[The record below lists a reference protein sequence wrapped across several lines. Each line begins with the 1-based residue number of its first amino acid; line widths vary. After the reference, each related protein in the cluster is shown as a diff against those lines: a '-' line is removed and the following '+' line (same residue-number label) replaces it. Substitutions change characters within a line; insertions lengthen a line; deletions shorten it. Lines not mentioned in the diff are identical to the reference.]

1 MNMNNLKYS
10 FILLTFFWSFTHVN
24 AQQDPLYTQY
34 MFNGL
39 VLNPAY
45 AGIHESISL
54 AAGTRIQWTGSG
66 SEKPFTNT
74 FSVHSPIQERL
85 AIGATFVDD
94 QIGRTNRDRLN
105 INLAY
110 RIPMGLG
117 KLSFGLSG
125 GMMVYNLSAY
135 SNSEIGDP
143 NDPLN
148 ASFTTAEP
156 EVGAGIMYY
165 TDIFFLG
172 VSTNNLLSNNLEDN
186 EAAMPFFRSEQ
197 HFFAYAGYVFNIN
210 ENVKLKPNVLL
221 KYVGGAPAQIDLNA
235 NAMFYDRFG
244 VGVSYR
250 SLDALSVI
258 GELQFPQTYFRVG
271 YSYDLV
277 HTDLF
282 GQQFGTHE
290 LTLNYRFGIRKNVL
304 LTPRYF

>member
-1 MNMNNLKYS
+1 MQSNIKY
-10 FILLTFFWSFTHVN
+10 ILVAVVLFWGTSGAN
-24 AQQDPLYTQY
+24 AQQDPMYTQY

-54 AAGTRIQWTGSG
+54 AASTRVQWTGTG

-74 FSVHSPIQERL
+74 FSIHSPIQERL

-105 INLAY
+105 LTLAY

-125 GMMVYNLSAY
+125 GMMVYNLSSYGAG
-135 SNSEIGDP
+135 EVGDP

-172 VSTNNLLSNNLEDN
+172 VSTNNLLRSRVEDN
-186 EAAMPFFRSEQ
+186 EAAMPFFRAEQ

-210 ENVKLKPNVLL
+210 ENMKLKPNVLL
-221 KYVGGAPAQIDLNA
+221 KYVDGAPVQIDLNA

-258 GELQFPQTYFRVG
+258 GELQFPQTYFKVG

-282 GQQFGTHE
+282 SQQYGTHE
-290 LTLNYRFGIRKNVL
+290 LTLNYRFGIKKNVL